1 MYLYEIKY
9 KDNTT
14 EYVEATDVQNA
25 CAIANCRMD
34 NVVSV
39 MIMHEVEEEHKSNV
53 KMVN

>member
-9 KDNTT
+9 KDNTI

-25 CAIANCRMD
+25 CSIANCRMN

-39 MIMHEVEEEHKSNV
+39 MIKHEVEEEVLPYETN
-53 KMVN
+53 N

>member
-9 KDNTT
+9 KDNTV

-25 CAIANCRMD
+25 CSIANCRMD

-39 MIMHEVEEEHKSNV
+39 MIKYEIEKGEN
-53 KMVN
+53 

>member
-25 CAIANCRMD
+25 CTVANCRID

-39 MIMHEVEEEHKSNV
+39 MIIHEVGEEYKSNV